1 VGESSRGD
9 EKTLNRVLR
18 WSLVLLVLALAVGC
32 DQATKRLARQSLA
45 DAPPLSFLAG
55 ALRLEY
61 AENAGG
67 FLSLGAELPD
77 RVRFFL
83 FIPLVGVILAGSL
96 ALAPRSTSGLQ
107 LWGLS
112 LLAGGGAGN
121 LIDRIAHDG
130 RVVDF
135 INLGLGPLRTGV
147 FNLADV
153 AVTTGVVLL
162 AFSGLRPADR
172 SV

>member
-1 VGESSRGD
+1 M
-9 EKTLNRVLR
+9 NRILR
-18 WSLVLLVLALAVGC
+18 WSLVLLVLATAVGC

-45 DAPPLSFLAG
+45 DAPPLTYLAG
-55 ALRLEY
+55 SLRLEY

-67 FLSLGAELPD
+67 FLSFGENLPD

-83 FIPLVGVILAGSL
+83 FIPLVALILAGSL
-96 ALAPRSTSGLQ
+96 ALTHRSTSAFQ
-107 LWGLS
+107 LWGLT

-135 INLGLGPLRTGV
+135 INLGLGSLRTGV

-153 AVTTGVVLL
+153 AVTAGVVLL
-162 AFSGLRPADR
+162 AFSGLRPVDR
-172 SV
+172 SL

>member
-1 VGESSRGD
+1 MTVRSI
-9 EKTLNRVLR
+9 
-18 WSLVLLVLALAVGC
+18 
-32 DQATKRLARQSLA
+32 ARRSLA
-45 DAPPLSFLAG
+45 DAPPVSLLAG

-67 FLSLGAELPD
+67 FLSLGAELPG

-83 FIPLVGVILAGSL
+83 FIPLVAVILAGSL
-96 ALAPRSTSGLQ
+96 ALAQRSTSVLQ

-172 SV
+172 SL

>member
-1 VGESSRGD
+1 
-9 EKTLNRVLR
+9 
-18 WSLVLLVLALAVGC
+18 VLLVLALAVGC

-96 ALAPRSTSGLQ
+96 ALAPRSTSALQ